1 MQTLPEELAII
12 EQTTASDRQ
21 EPRRR
26 ARMLVM
32 EDTHSAGA
40 SAAAIGGWIDM
51 DVEAVENDRIAGIM
65 ATISLAEGRPYDV
78 VLVDAQTP
86 NAYGAGIVRWLR
98 EQGWQVPI
106 IGMGAD
112 AGAGDRERFL
122 AAGCDDFIEK
132 PLTNPKLQ
140 AALARLAKPT
150 KDETAPVT
158 AAGDKTAGGATTHA
172 PVAADRKTP
181 DEQDR
186 TVPVAASADHEPV
199 KLHARVLVVDDALCM
214 QTIVGRFLQKMGVV
228 VDMANDGEIACE
240 MAMQSLNEGEP
251 YDVILMD
258 IQMPRMN
265 GKQAAKW
272 LRENGWQGPIVAVTG
287 HNTAKDHAA
296 ITTAGCNSFLA
307 KPVTLATLEK
317 TLSQCLKPADVPQ

>member
-1 MQTLPEELAII
+1 MQTLPEELATV

-21 EPRRR
+21 EPRR

-32 EDTHSAGA
+32 EDAHSAGT
-40 SAAAIGGWIDM
+40 SAAAIAGWIDM
-51 DVEAVENDRIAGIM
+51 DVEAAENDRIASIM
-65 ATISLAEGRPYDV
+65 ATISLAEGRPFDV
-78 VLVDAQTP
+78 VLVDMQTP
-86 NAYGAGIVRWLR
+86 NAYGAGLVRWLR

-106 IGMGAD
+106 IGIGANVGAD
-112 AGAGDRERFL
+112 DRERFL
-122 AAGCDDFIEK
+122 AAGCDDFLDK
-132 PLTNPKLQ
+132 PLTNPRLQ
-140 AALARLAKPT
+140 GALARLPP
-150 KDETAPVT
+150 KDETAVT
-158 AAGDKTAGGATTHA
+158 AAEDKTAGGATTYVPAAEDRKASDAQNCAA
-172 PVAADRKTP
+172 PVAED
-181 DEQDR
+181 
-186 TVPVAASADHEPV
+186 AASSGQERIE
-199 KLHARVLVVDDALCM
+199 LHARVLVVDDAVCM

-228 VDMANDGEIACE
+228 VDMANDGEVACV
-240 MAMQSLNEGEP
+240 MAMHSLADGKP

-307 KPVTLATLEK
+307 KPVTQASLAEA
-317 TLSQCLKPADVPQ
+317 LSQCLKTADTPQ